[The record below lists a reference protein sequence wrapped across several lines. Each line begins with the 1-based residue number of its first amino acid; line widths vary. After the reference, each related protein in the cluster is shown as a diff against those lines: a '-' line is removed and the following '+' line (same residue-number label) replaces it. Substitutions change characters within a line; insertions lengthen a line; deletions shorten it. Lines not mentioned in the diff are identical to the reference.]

1 MSFLD
6 KFVDKEKVSQAT
18 IANPRE
24 VFYNILKHTSGSSMT
39 RNLRYNIFY
48 QVIAFRG
55 VVEGVGTS
63 TLVANTALAIAN
75 LGLTVCVIDTSMLAP
90 VQDVLLKTP
99 EAVVEEK
106 AETDHLDWFDMPFTK
121 KSPLHVSSL
130 NHNISVLSF
139 KGKTHT
145 VIDVLSTN
153 DSSSL
158 VDIALTELHNKF
170 DIILI
175 DTCHELT
182 EVNTACL
189 QQAQQII
196 QVWNDSPTVLA
207 TMESFITNSITI
219 SCPLDKMRNVVTS
232 KMVKDVIGNLDD
244 LLKQYRLTKIATS
257 YVSEEIAMLLVTG
270 KSLWQYPSKDQMVI
284 DYTNCIIDIVCYIL
298 NIRDE
303 KDKGGTITSNDI
315 MEGKVEGTLHK
326 KLNDDN
332 EEFNK
337 AHPEVVID
345 RNPMGYTGPDLN
357 GDGIVD
363 GPELEQSISGTVA
376 VSNDTDYNAT
386 MEDDIEP
393 DAGKKGKK
401 KSLFGKKKK

>member
-1 MSFLD
+1 MSFID
-6 KFVDKEKVSQAT
+6 KFVDKEKVSKAT

-24 VFYNILKHTSGSSMT
+24 VFFNILKHTSGSAMT

-63 TLVANTALAIAN
+63 TLVANTALAIAE
-75 LGLTVCVIDTSMLAP
+75 LGLTVCVIDTSILAP

-99 EAVVEEK
+99 EAVLEEK
-106 AETDHLDWFDMPFTK
+106 PDSEHLDWFDMPYTK

-130 NHNISVLSF
+130 NHNVSVLSF
-139 KGKTHT
+139 KGKHHT
-145 VIDVLSTN
+145 VVDLLSTN
-153 DSSSL
+153 DSPTL

-175 DTCHELT
+175 DTCHELS

-189 QQAQQII
+189 QQSQQII

-207 TMESFITNSITI
+207 TLESFITNSITI
-219 SCPLDKMRNVVTS
+219 SCPLDKMRNVIMS
-232 KMVKDVIGNLDD
+232 KMVKDVMGSPDE
-244 LLKQYRLTKIATS
+244 LLKQYRLNKIATS
-257 YVSEEIAMLLVTG
+257 YLSEEIGMLLVTG
-270 KSLWQYPSKDQMVI
+270 KQLWQSPSSNQMVI
-284 DYTNCIIDIVCYIL
+284 DYTNAIVDIVCYIL

-303 KDKGGTITSNDI
+303 KDTGGAVTSNDI

-326 KLNDDN
+326 KIKDDN
-332 EEFNK
+332 EEFEK

-345 RNPMGYTGPDLN
+345 RDPMRDLRKSADLD
-357 GDGIVD
+357 GDGVVD
-363 GPELEQSISGTVA
+363 GPELEQSITGTVA
-376 VSNDTDYNAT
+376 VSDDTDYNAT
-386 MEDDIEP
+386 LEEDIEP
-393 DAGKKGKK
+393 KSEKKKG
-401 KSLFGKKKK
+401 LFGRKKKK

>member
-1 MSFLD
+1 MGFID

-18 IANPRE
+18 LANPRE
-24 VFYNILKHTSGSSMT
+24 VFYNVLKHTSGSSMT

-55 VVEGVGTS
+55 VTEGVGTS

-75 LGLTVCVIDTSMLAP
+75 LGLTVCVIDTSILAP

-99 EAVVEEK
+99 EAVIEDS
-106 AETDHLDWFDMPFTK
+106 AESDRLDWFDMPFTK

-130 NHNISVLSF
+130 HHNISVLSF
-139 KGKTHT
+139 RGKNHT
-145 VIDVLSTN
+145 VIDILSTN
-153 DSSSL
+153 DSATL

-175 DTCHELT
+175 DTCHELS

-196 QVWNDSPTVLA
+196 QVWNDAPTVLGV
-207 TMESFITNSITI
+207 MENFITNSITI

-232 KMVKDVIGNLDD
+232 KMSKGVIGNLDD
-244 LLKQYRLTKIATS
+244 LLKQYRLNKIANN
-257 YVSEEIAMLLVTG
+257 YVSEEIALLLVTG
-270 KSLWQYPSKDQMVI
+270 KTLWQYPTKDEMVI
-284 DYTNCIIDIVCYIL
+284 EYTNCIIDIVCYIL

-315 MEGKVEGTLHK
+315 MDGKVEGTLHK
-326 KLNDDN
+326 KLNDEN
-332 EEFNK
+332 EEFQK

-345 RNPMGYTGPDLN
+345 RNPMGHKASDLN
-357 GDGIVD
+357 NDGVID
-363 GPELEQSISGTVA
+363 GEELEQSLTGAVS

-386 MEDDIEP
+386 LEDDIEEAP
-393 DAGKKGKK
+393 TKGKK
-401 KSLFGKKKK
+401 KSLFGRKKK